1 MIYNNIVMQESS
13 YRFWLGC
20 TRTTLSM
27 NDIKDIVNE
36 GIDIYFPLEHFAWDT
51 QTNAQRQTHGVFV
64 RVRKTKGCFGVCSK
78 LSNSR
83 RDITHWT
90 HQHIHCTAVR
100 ILGIYLLFLHKM
112 CHGEKCFLCA
122 QNKTL
127 KIAMGSSSIYYTDW
141 MAETRSVV
149 KVT

>member
-83 RDITHWT
+83 RDITH
-90 HQHIHCTAVR
+90 
-100 ILGIYLLFLHKM
+100 
-112 CHGEKCFLCA
+112 
-122 QNKTL
+122 
-127 KIAMGSSSIYYTDW
+127 
-141 MAETRSVV
+141 
-149 KVT
+149 